1 MKWQR
6 ETEWNIVSDCKRY
19 RICKSKS
26 ATPEQKALGEFVYL
40 AWKGGRILRVG
51 TLAECKEAC
60 SD

>member
-40 AWKGGRILRVG
+40 AWRGREILRAG
-51 TLAECKEAC
+51 TLAECEEAC
-60 SD
+60 RG

>member
-26 ATPEQKALGEFVYL
+26 ATPEQKALGEFVYM
-40 AWKGGRILRVG
+40 AWRGNEILRVG
-51 TLAECKEAC
+51 TLAECEEAC
-60 SD
+60 K